1 MSNSSTTSSVKLI
14 HHGPLLCIT
23 INATRTYG
31 RGWRAIVFEAAE
43 IYPSLGYEVTPK
55 CVRIDGA

>member
-31 RGWRAIVFEAAE
+31 RAIVFEAAE

-55 CVRIDGA
+55 CVCIDGA